1 MSLLEVKNLSH
12 SYGDKVLY
20 HDASFD
26 LYNGEHMGLVGQ
38 NGAGKS
44 TLIKTL
50 IGEVIPDD
58 GLIKWFPKASVGH
71 LDQYAQ
77 VDAGI
82 TVFEY
87 LKQAYADLYR
97 MEERLN
103 GLYEKMAEDSS
114 EKLINQAANLQ
125 ETLEDRDFYA
135 IESRGAWHYGHR
147 DG

>member
-1 MSLLEVKNLSH
+1 MSLLEVKDLSH

-38 NGAGKS
+38 NGSGKS

-82 TVFEY
+82 TVFE
-87 LKQAYADLYR
+87 
-97 MEERLN
+97 
-103 GLYEKMAEDSS
+103 
-114 EKLINQAANLQ
+114 
-125 ETLEDRDFYA
+125 
-135 IESRGAWHYGHR
+135 
-147 DG
+147 